1 MSGYFKTFKE
11 NDGDRCKNNINK
23 LTYFY
28 TYDYFAIKK
37 NVKSLGLRS
46 EELQNIS
53 PILVLLEF
61 GWKVNGREWG
71 RTPINRYDTSSK
83 L

>member
-1 MSGYFKTFKE
+1 MSGNFKTFKE

-53 PILVLLEF
+53 PILVRVWLESQWS
-61 GWKVNGREWG
+61 GMGEN
-71 RTPINRYDTSSK
+71 THQ
-83 L
+83 

>member
-53 PILVLLEF
+53 PILVRVWLESQWS
-61 GWKVNGREWG
+61 GMGKN
-71 RTPINRYDTSSK
+71 THQ
-83 L
+83 

>member
-37 NVKSLGLRS
+37 KVKSLGLRS

-53 PILVLLEF
+53 PILVRVWLESQWS
-61 GWKVNGREWG
+61 GMGKN
-71 RTPINRYDTSSK
+71 THQ
-83 L
+83 

>member
-1 MSGYFKTFKE
+1 MSGSFKTCKE
-11 NDGDRCKNNINK
+11 NDGDKCKNNINK

-28 TYDYFAIKK
+28 TYDSFAIKKK

-53 PILVLLEF
+53 PILVGIWLE
-61 GWKVNGREWG
+61 
-71 RTPINRYDTSSK
+71 SQ
-83 L
+83 

>member
-53 PILVLLEF
+53 PILVRVWLESQWS
-61 GWKVNGREWG
+61 GMGEN
-71 RTPINRYDTSSK
+71 THQ
-83 L
+83 

>member
-11 NDGDRCKNNINK
+11 NDGDRCKNDINK

-53 PILVLLEF
+53 PILVRVWLESQWS
-61 GWKVNGREWG
+61 GMGEN
-71 RTPINRYDTSSK
+71 THQ
-83 L
+83 